1 MTDEQLAR
9 EYNFGLAIFM
19 LVALSCLQTEPRQE
33 PELRQT

>member
-19 LVALSCLQTEPRQE
+19 LVALSCLQTEAE
-33 PELRQT
+33 SRQT

>member
-19 LVALSCLQTEPRQE
+19 LVALSWLQTEPE
-33 PELRQT
+33 SRQT